1 MKKRFL
7 AFILLIPLL
16 VFCTPATPDNKE
28 EEDNP
33 QEQTQP
39 QNPDETE
46 SELPPEIKDGDHIL
60 ATNPL
65 VETFITTVT
74 YPERDYTYSAIKRG
88 DNGIFKGQV
97 SPGTSDI
104 PSTYTIRFE
113 ANKDDLY
120 SGTLSQGDWSYTKSI
135 GTTDEGYWEIS
146 NLLPNASYTYEV
158 KNGATVIKS
167 GHFTTY
173 GHLHQLFFK
182 ARARNIRD
190 LGGWQTKDGTKVIK
204 FRKIYRGGRLQAST
218 LTAAGIKDVL
228 GEGIR
233 AQLDLRGHTSSGS
246 QEYLDHSAMDGYP
259 NSDSKYT
266 FLAPCIEEG
275 YTQMLR
281 DDKEKTR
288 QCIAFIFNCVAN
300 NEPVY
305 YHCSLGRDRTGTI
318 SLLLLGILGVNE
330 GDISKEYEITQFAP
344 SGYSVSE
351 GEKTQMTRLNGVDYD
366 GAAKFL
372 WAYGKHEDGTYDE
385 FQVCVQK
392 YLNEIGI
399 EDAAIEAFRAAM
411 LEDAK

>member
-7 AFILLIPLL
+7 FIALLIPFL
-16 VFCTPATPDNKE
+16 VFCTP
-28 EEDNP
+28 DNP
-33 QEQTQP
+33 ENQEENNSQEQNQN
-39 QNPDETE
+39 QNP
-46 SELPPEIKDGDHIL
+46 SEAENELAPEIKDGDHIL
-60 ATNPL
+60 ATNLL
-65 VETFITTVT
+65 VETFVTTVS

-88 DNGIFKGQV
+88 DNGIYKDMV

-104 PSTYTIRFE
+104 PSVYTIRFN
-113 ANKDDLY
+113 ANKDDVY
-120 SGTLSQGDWSYTKSI
+120 SGTLTQGDWSYTKSI

-146 NLLPNASYTYEV
+146 NLLPNASYTYLV
-158 KNGATVIKS
+158 KNGETVIKS
-167 GHFTTY
+167 GSFTTY
-173 GHLHQLFFK
+173 GHLHQLHFK
-182 ARARNIRD
+182 ARVRNVRD
-190 LGGWQTKDGTKVIK
+190 LGGWKTKDGSKVIK
-204 FRKIYRGGRLQAST
+204 YRKIYRGGRLESST
-218 LTAAGIKDVL
+218 LTSAGIKDVL

-233 AQLDLRGHTSSGS
+233 AQLDLRGHTSTGK
-246 QEYLDHSAMDGYP
+246 QEYLDHCALDGYP
-259 NSDSKYT
+259 DANSKYT

-288 QCIAFIFNCVAN
+288 QCMAFIFNCIAN

-305 YHCSLGRDRTGTI
+305 YHCSLGRDRTGTV

-344 SGYSVSE
+344 HGYSVSE
-351 GEKTQMTRLNGVDYD
+351 GEHTQMTRLNGVDYD

-372 WAYGKHEDGTYDE
+372 WAYGKHDDGSYDE

-399 EDAAIEAFRAAM
+399 DNAAIEAFRASM
-411 LEDAK
+411 LEDVR